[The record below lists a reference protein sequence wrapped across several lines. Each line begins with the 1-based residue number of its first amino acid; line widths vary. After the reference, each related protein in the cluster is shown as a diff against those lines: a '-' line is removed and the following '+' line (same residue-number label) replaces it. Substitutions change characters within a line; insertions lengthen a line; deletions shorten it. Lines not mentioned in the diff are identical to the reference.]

1 MLADVD
7 ERSLS
12 MARRRRRKSGD
23 LAGLGSLIGIVCV
36 LAGVAWII
44 DVVKANLEVIGAIT
58 VVAGVIFIF
67 VVIAKRVER
76 SNQEKAETAEILRL
90 VDQRAVQAALRR
102 ETLLLRY
109 GDEIVVSAIVKG
121 DVWHDMSKE
130 QLLESWG
137 RPHDVKTTTL
147 KTKVKEE
154 YRYDCVGN
162 NRYRRRVYLENDVVV
177 GWKQ

>member
-1 MLADVD
+1 
-7 ERSLS
+7 
-12 MARRRRRKSGD
+12 MARQRRKSSD
-23 LAGLGSLIGIVCV
+23 LAGMGSLIVIVCV
-36 LAGVAWII
+36 LAAVAWVI

-58 VVAGVIFIF
+58 VVAGVIF
-67 VVIAKRVER
+67 VVVAIAKRVER
-76 SNQEKAETAEILRL
+76 SNQERAQAAEILRWN
-90 VDQRAVQAALRR
+90 DQRAAQAALRR

-147 KTKVKEE
+147 KTKIKEE
-154 YRYDCVGN
+154 YRYDCVGI